1 MVKAED
7 HDLALLLGAEPQL
20 AHELAQRRLAPLDAV
35 RGAKT
40 RTNLALTL
48 RAWLQNPGQRKT
60 VAQLLDIHPQT
71 VRYRMSRLR
80 ELFGDSLDHSDGRFE
95 LELALRLLPFA
106 ALTDGTAD
114 G

>member
-1 MVKAED
+1 MKADD
-7 HDLALLLGAEPQL
+7 HDLDLLLGAEPQL
-20 AHELAQRRLAPLDAV
+20 AHELAQRRLAPLDTV

-48 RAWLQNPGQRKT
+48 RAWLQNPGQRK
-60 VAQLLDIHPQT
+60 AIAKALDVHPQT
-71 VRYRMSRLR
+71 VRYRMVRLR
-80 ELFGDSLDHSDGRFE
+80 ELFGEALDHSDGRFE

-106 ALTDGTAD
+106 ALTDGAGAD